1 MEITRVFVYGTLMK
15 GLSNYSVIKPFVKSI
30 CAGKTR
36 GILYDLPYGYPA
48 VKPGQGVVHG
58 EVVEL
63 QDVAEALQVLDS
75 LEGYNGR
82 GVPDNLYERVV
93 QEVELAGGE
102 RVLAYLY
109 IWGKPAALE
118 ELGTVVPK
126 GNWGNYRIGK

>member
-48 VKPGQGVVHG
+48 VKPGRGFVHG

-63 QDVAEALQVLDS
+63 QDVAERLCRYWTAWKVITGVGLLIVFTSVSSRKWNLPARKGTGLS
-75 LEGYNGR
+75 IHLGKTGSIGR
-82 GVPDNLYERVV
+82 
-93 QEVELAGGE
+93 AGNCCAKGQ
-102 RVLAYLY
+102 L
-109 IWGKPAALE
+109 GKL
-118 ELGTVVPK
+118 
-126 GNWGNYRIGK
+126 

>member
-48 VKPGQGVVHG
+48 VKPGRGFVHG

-82 GVPDNLYERVV
+82 GAPDSLYECVV
-93 QEVELAGGE
+93 QEVELACEE
-102 RVLAYLY
+102 RYWLIYTS
-109 IWGKPAALE
+109 G
-118 ELGTVVPK
+118 
-126 GNWGNYRIGK
+126 